1 MLPEPKKV
9 ARLIKKAFRSAEERR
24 KEAEFDRDVQV
35 RMGKTRLKRH
45 IAKQKQMSLQLR
57 RLAKRALEINDQARF
72 RQAGRQLLWTQRDL
86 RRWEKY
92 LLSLELLEARRDQVK
107 TSVELI
113 QSIKAMSESLNE
125 LAEPGQI
132 GELQRELE
140 VGLAR
145 ASNLEERMA
154 VMLDVMDSTLS
165 ADMLIEEEGLTA
177 LEEGL
182 SEEVAGEEAAAFD
195 REIEEG
201 LRQIRKELEE
211 DDY

>member
-1 MLPEPKKV
+1 MLPEPKQV
-9 ARLIKKAFRSAEERR
+9 AKFIKKAFRSAEERR

-45 IAKQKQMSLQLR
+45 IAKQKQMSMQLR
-57 RLAKRALEINDQARF
+57 RLAKRALQINDQTRF

-86 RRWEKY
+86 ARWEKY

-107 TSVELI
+107 ASVELI

-125 LAEPGQI
+125 LAEPQRI

-154 VMLDVMDSTLS
+154 VMLDVMDETLS
-165 ADMLIEEEGLTA
+165 AEMLTEEEGLLG
-177 LEEGL
+177 LESAL

-195 REIEEG
+195 RQIEEG
-201 LRQIRKELEE
+201 LRQIREELEE
-211 DDY
+211 EDD

>member
-1 MLPEPKKV
+1 MLPEPKQV
-9 ARLIKKAFRSAEERR
+9 AKLIKKAFRSAEERR

-45 IAKQKQMSLQLR
+45 IAKQKQMYMRLR

-86 RRWEKY
+86 ERWEKY

-107 TSVELI
+107 ASVELI

-125 LAEPGQI
+125 LAEPQRI
-132 GELQRELE
+132 GELQRDLE
-140 VGLAR
+140 EGLAR

-154 VMLDVMDSTLS
+154 VMLDVMDETLS
-165 ADMLIEEEGLTA
+165 AEMLTEEDGLLSLETA
-177 LEEGL
+177 L
-182 SEEVAGEEAAAFD
+182 SDEVAVEEATAFD
-195 REIEEG
+195 RQIEEG

-211 DDY
+211 EDY

>member
-1 MLPEPKKV
+1 MLPEPKQV
-9 ARLIKKAFRSAEERR
+9 AKLIKKAFRSAEERR

-45 IAKQKQMSLQLR
+45 IAKQKQMYMRLR

-86 RRWEKY
+86 ERWEKY

-107 TSVELI
+107 ASVELI
-113 QSIKAMSESLNE
+113 QSINAMSESLNE
-125 LAEPGQI
+125 LAEPQRI
-132 GELQRELE
+132 GELQRDLE
-140 VGLAR
+140 EGLAR

-154 VMLDVMDSTLS
+154 VMLDVMDETLS
-165 ADMLIEEEGLTA
+165 AEMLTEEDGLLSLETA
-177 LEEGL
+177 L
-182 SEEVAGEEAAAFD
+182 SDEVAVEEATAFD
-195 REIEEG
+195 RQIEEG

-211 DDY
+211 EDY

>member
-86 RRWEKY
+86 GRWEKY

-107 TSVELI
+107 ASVELI

-125 LAEPGQI
+125 LAEPQRI

-140 VGLAR
+140 EGLAR

-154 VMLDVMDSTLS
+154 VMLDVMDETLS
-165 ADMLIEEEGLTA
+165 ADMLTEEEGLLGLETA
-177 LEEGL
+177 L
-182 SEEVAGEEAAAFD
+182 SDEVAGEEAGAFD
-195 REIEEG
+195 RQIEEG

-211 DDY
+211 EDI

>member
-9 ARLIKKAFRSAEERR
+9 AKFIKKAFRSAEERR
-24 KEAEFDRDVQV
+24 QEMEFDRDVQV
-35 RMGKTRLKRH
+35 RMGKTRLNRH
-45 IAKQKQMSLQLR
+45 IAKQKQMSLRLR

-86 RRWEKY
+86 GRWEKY

-107 TSVELI
+107 ASVELI

-165 ADMLIEEEGLTA
+165 ADMLIEEDGLTA

-211 DDY
+211 EDH

>member
-1 MLPEPKKV
+1 
-9 ARLIKKAFRSAEERR
+9 
-24 KEAEFDRDVQV
+24 
-35 RMGKTRLKRH
+35 MGKTRLKRH
-45 IAKQKQMSLQLR
+45 IAKQKQMCMRLR

-86 RRWEKY
+86 GRWEKY

-165 ADMLIEEEGLTA
+165 ADMLIEEDGLTA

-211 DDY
+211 DDN